1 MYGQTDRQT
10 DRQPQSFVMDTSHWC
25 VGGERFLNITVW
37 SFVCSIVWMVR
48 RNARVV
54 LEAFGRDEKNR
65 GQGESLS
72 PEKKVPRISVD
83 AG

>member
-1 MYGQTDRQT
+1 M
-10 DRQPQSFVMDTSHWC
+10 M
-25 VGGERFLNITVW
+25 
-37 SFVCSIVWMVR
+37 R

-72 PEKKVPRISVD
+72 LEKKLPGTSVD
-83 AG
+83 GRCRRYRRLVNRHD

>member
-1 MYGQTDRQT
+1 M
-10 DRQPQSFVMDTSHWC
+10 
-25 VGGERFLNITVW
+25 NITVW